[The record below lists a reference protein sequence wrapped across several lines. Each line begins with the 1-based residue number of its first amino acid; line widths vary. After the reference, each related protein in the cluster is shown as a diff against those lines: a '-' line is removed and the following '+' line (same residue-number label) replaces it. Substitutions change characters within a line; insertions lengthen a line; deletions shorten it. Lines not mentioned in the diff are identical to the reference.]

1 MKYKGNLCLWW
12 CWRENTFRM
21 KASHK
26 RTRQKRKTSLN
37 KTSAE
42 LPGAGG
48 SYPVLAVPNVFG
60 TRDWYSYENLMPA

>member
-1 MKYKGNLCLWW
+1 MVVLERKHIQN
-12 CWRENTFRM
+12 E
-21 KASHK
+21 SEPQ
-26 RTRQKRKTSLN
+26 TRQQKRRMSLN